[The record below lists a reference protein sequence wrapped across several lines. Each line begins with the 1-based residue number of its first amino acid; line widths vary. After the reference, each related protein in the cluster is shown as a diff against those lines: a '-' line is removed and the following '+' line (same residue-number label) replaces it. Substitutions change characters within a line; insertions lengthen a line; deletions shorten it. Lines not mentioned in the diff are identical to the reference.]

1 MSRTSKKPKTKT
13 RSQSK
18 TSPQTASAGIITAV
32 PTEQPPMPTLP
43 PETRDQLTNL
53 MQELLLK
60 THELS
65 FEYST
70 SDCEEI
76 TQCPLA
82 KQSRELFKTVKKLHS
97 IVRQVSPPPK
107 TRYVS

>member
-1 MSRTSKKPKTKT
+1 MGRASKKRKTKARKQGQT
-13 RSQSK
+13 N
-18 TSPQTASAGIITAV
+18 PQTASIGIVTPV
-32 PTEQPPMPTLP
+32 PTEQPPVPELS
-43 PETRDQLTNL
+43 PETRDELTNL
-53 MQELLLK
+53 MHELLLK

-82 KQSRELFKTVKKLHS
+82 KQSRELFKTVKKLHR
-97 IVRQVSPPPK
+97 IVRQVSLPPK
-107 TRYVS
+107 TSYVS

>member
-1 MSRTSKKPKTKT
+1 MKPA
-13 RSQSK
+13 
-18 TSPQTASAGIITAV
+18 P
-32 PTEQPPMPTLP
+32 PTFYPPEQYGQAQQMLARQPPAPTLP
-43 PETRDQLTNL
+43 PEARDQLTNL

-76 TQCPLA
+76 TKCPLA
-82 KQSRELFKTVKKLHS
+82 QQARELFKTVKKLHR
-97 IVRQVSPPPK
+97 IVRQVSLPK
-107 TRYVS
+107 ETSYVT

>member
-1 MSRTSKKPKTKT
+1 MKT
-13 RSQSK
+13 
-18 TSPQTASAGIITAV
+18 PP
-32 PTEQPPMPTLP
+32 PTFYLPEHYEKNKLHPPAPTLP
-43 PETRDQLTNL
+43 PETRDQLTSL

-82 KQSRELFKTVKKLHS
+82 KQSRELFKTVKKLHR

-107 TRYVS
+107 TSYVS